1 MHTDILLMKD
11 CKLCSIF
18 RYTSAPCLGLS
29 HRLGKPDMTS
39 RFIEKI
45 KKQYLFQLCLNK
57 LKKTDTD
64 KLKLLANT
72 YAKFQQNFLQ
82 DLDEILYS

>member
-1 MHTDILLMKD
+1 
-11 CKLCSIF
+11 
-18 RYTSAPCLGLS
+18 
-29 HRLGKPDMTS
+29 MTS